1 MINFIDNEINETV
14 KLIDYYKARPL
25 DNNKYFINK
34 LYKELKF
41 LIIERDKAWKS
52 LLLLL
57 LHS

>member
-25 DNNKYFINK
+25 DNNNNKYSINK

-41 LIIERDKAWKS
+41 LIIERDKTWKS
-52 LLLLL
+52 LL
-57 LHS
+57 SRS